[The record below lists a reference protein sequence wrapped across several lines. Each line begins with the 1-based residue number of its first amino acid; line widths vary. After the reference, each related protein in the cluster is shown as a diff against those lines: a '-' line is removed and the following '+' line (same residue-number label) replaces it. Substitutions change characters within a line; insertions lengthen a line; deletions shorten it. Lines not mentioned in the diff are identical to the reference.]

1 MMRTGGLPGTY
12 PDDRRAAAMPIAT
25 AAPPS
30 WPVYRRHGPTPPAE
44 AGSTKGATGRRQLP
58 QSRNGGYR
66 ARRSPPAVASA
77 AHTPTTPLR
86 WRHTAVHVA
95 KQRSCDP
102 NGRPNGFPM
111 DSQWIFNGCFFSI
124 FFIIILESSRS
135 QWIFFLMG
143 PYHLKWNGRP
153 NDFKWIFTEL
163 MLFF

>member
-1 MMRTGGLPGTY
+1 MRTGGLPGTY

-66 ARRSPPAVASA
+66 ARRPPPVVASA

-111 DSQWIFNGCFFSI
+111 DSQWIFNGFSMVV
-124 FFIIILESSRS
+124 FLVSFLLLLWNLQGANGFSSYGS
-135 QWIFFLMG
+135 FNGSFNG
-143 PYHLKWNGRP
+143 TGRP
-153 NDFKWIFTEL
+153 NGF
-163 MLFF
+163 